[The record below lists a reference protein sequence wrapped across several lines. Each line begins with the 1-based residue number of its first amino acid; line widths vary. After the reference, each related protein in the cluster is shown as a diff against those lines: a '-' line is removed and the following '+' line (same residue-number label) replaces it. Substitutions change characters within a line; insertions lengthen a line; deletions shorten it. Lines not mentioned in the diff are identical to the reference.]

1 MGARTWRVRP
11 SMRWI
16 WRLARWSASPC
27 RTPMRATRRRAST
40 RRRREREP
48 VERGEQRVVGRGAPR
63 QPPTR
68 AARRAPSP
76 CPARPPRAPASC
88 PPPPSRAP
96 AAPRSGGNG
105 RHSPGAATPRPRPWD
120 RCALIDRLVDRCHM
134 ITKQLP
140 YAAAHWAT
148 KIARPR
154 TTVAAGIPVSQS
166 PEFRRPIVRPSTWR
180 VRTEL

>member
-105 RHSPGAATPRPRPWD
+105 RHSPGAAT
-120 RCALIDRLVDRCHM
+120 ALGSLRAYR
-134 ITKQLP
+134 
-140 YAAAHWAT
+140 
-148 KIARPR
+148 
-154 TTVAAGIPVSQS
+154 S
-166 PEFRRPIVRPSTWR
+166 PRRPLPHDHETATLCGSTLGHQDRSPADDSRRWNPGESVSRIPPSDRPPFD
-180 VRTEL
+180 VAG